1 MKRKDIL
8 KEPAYWITLIQTELY
23 NCAMNFM
30 KRTGKNRTQLAEHLN
45 VSKGY
50 VTQLLSGDY
59 NYSLT
64 KLVETCMAFG
74 YVPKVSFTSLE
85 EEIYREEH
93 VCKFVI
99 KLDNGITGSDYE
111 KADTAENTDELA
123 A

>member
-1 MKRKDIL
+1 MIRNDLL
-8 KEPAYWITLIQTELY
+8 KEPTYWITLIQMELN
-23 NCAMNFM
+23 NCALNFM

-99 KLDNGITGSDYE
+99 KLDNGIIDTDYE
-111 KADTAENTDELA
+111 KADTAKITNELA

>member
-1 MKRKDIL
+1 
-8 KEPAYWITLIQTELY
+8 
-23 NCAMNFM
+23 
-30 KRTGKNRTQLAEHLN
+30 
-45 VSKGY
+45 
-50 VTQLLSGDY
+50 
-59 NYSLT
+59 
-64 KLVETCMAFG
+64 MAFG

-99 KLDNGITGSDYE
+99 KLDNGITGPDYE

>member
-1 MKRKDIL
+1 M
-8 KEPAYWITLIQTELY
+8 ELY
-23 NCAMNFM
+23 NCALNFM

-99 KLDNGITGSDYE
+99 KLDNGIIDTDYE
-111 KADTAENTDELA
+111 KADTAKITNELA

>member
-1 MKRKDIL
+1 MKRKDLL
-8 KEPAYWITLIQTELY
+8 KEPTYWITLIQMELY
-23 NCAMNFM
+23 NCALNFM
-30 KRTGKNRTQLAEHLN
+30 ERTGKNRTQLAEHLN

-99 KLDNGITGSDYE
+99 KLDNGIIDTDYE
-111 KADTAENTDELA
+111 KADTAKITNELA

>member
-1 MKRKDIL
+1 MKRKDLL
-8 KEPAYWITLIQTELY
+8 KEPTYWITLIQMELY
-23 NCAMNFM
+23 NCALNFM

-99 KLDNGITGSDYE
+99 KLDNGFIDTDYE
-111 KADTAENTDELA
+111 KADTAKITNELA